1 MYFKCTKI
9 SLSIEVKSK
18 YVRKAL
24 EYALEKDS
32 LYLSFSIG
40 HNKSTQIKDAVTAPK
55 NSKNRKT
62 SPAGHLHY
70 VSFSNCLWQTQPLRK
85 SVIVS
90 IFWSRIY
97 DHAEEPRMT
106 ELEMI
111 FPLY

>member
-40 HNKSTQIKDAVTAPK
+40 HNKSTQIKDAVTAPRTPK
-55 NSKNRKT
+55 KGT
-62 SPAGHLHY
+62 PVLLAI
-70 VSFSNCLWQTQPLRK
+70 FTMCPFQTTCDRLN
-85 SVIVS
+85 
-90 IFWSRIY
+90 
-97 DHAEEPRMT
+97 H
-106 ELEMI
+106 
-111 FPLY
+111 